1 MKINFEDYLKTV
13 SKILNIV
20 AGTALTV
27 MMLLTV
33 ADVFLRFFRR
43 PILGALEITELLLAV
58 VIGFA
63 LPQISLDRGHVCM
76 ELLLNL
82 LSKRYRAIMNTLTRI
97 LCTVLFIIIGYNLF
111 IIGNEFRLSNEVS
124 MTIELPFYPVA
135 YAVGV
140 CCFIECLVFILD
152 IIKIW
157 RGDYE

>member
-1 MKINFEDYLKTV
+1 MKINFEDSIIRV
-13 SKILNIV
+13 SKILNAI
-20 AGTALTV
+20 AGATLTC

-33 ADVFLRFFRR
+33 ADVFMRIFRR
-43 PILGALEITELLLAV
+43 PIIGTYEIVGYLFGIA
-58 VIGFA
+58 IGFA
-63 LPQISLDRGHVCM
+63 LPQVSLDRGHVYM
-76 ELLLNL
+76 ELLVNI
-82 LSKRYRAIMNTLTRI
+82 LSKRNKAILNTLTRI

-140 CCFIECLVFILD
+140 CCFVECLVFILD